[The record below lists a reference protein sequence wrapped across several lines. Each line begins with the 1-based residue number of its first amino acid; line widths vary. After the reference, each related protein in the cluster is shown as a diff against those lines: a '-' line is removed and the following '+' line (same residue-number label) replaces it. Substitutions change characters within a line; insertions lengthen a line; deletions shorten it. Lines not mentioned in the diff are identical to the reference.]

1 MQGGWIKVH
10 RKIVDWEWW
19 SDHNTTRLFMYLL
32 LMAAHEDIKFQ
43 GKVIKRGQLVTSR
56 AKLSLATG
64 ISERSIRTS
73 LENLK
78 TTNEIAIK
86 STNRF
91 TIITICKY
99 EDYQLIED
107 ESDQV
112 NDQQTA
118 IQTTSNRPTIKQEL
132 KNNIYITHSVNAHA
146 REAEDPKKDIV
157 LIFGKKIV
165 ELWNKND
172 FLIKITGLTEKRKN
186 KLRVRLSEFAQAGE
200 PLEVYE
206 KMIENIK
213 NSDFLKGKNSRGWTI
228 TFDWLLNNENNWRKV
243 YEGNYNNEPS
253 VSASAAAQNWQGAEY
268 KESDWE

>member
-1 MQGGWIKVH
+1 MKGGWIKVH

-32 LMAAHEDIKFQ
+32 LIATHEDIKFQ

-78 TTNEIAIK
+78 TTNEITIK

-118 IQTTSNRPTIKQEL
+118 IQTTSNRPTIKQEH
-132 KNNIYITHSVNAHA
+132 NSISSSTSGNAHA
-146 REAEDPKKDIV
+146 REAEDQEQNFYFDAYNSAV
-157 LIFGKKIV
+157 WREWVQMQVKI
-165 ELWNKND
+165 EQEQISAYID
-172 FLIKITGLTEKRKN
+172 EFHAFCQMAEKRHHSRADYQIHFVSWLKKQLAKENNQQETN
-186 KLRVRLSEFAQAGE
+186 KTFTHGNNRSKKCFTIDEIDALVQAGIGNADTE
-200 PLEVYE
+200 
-206 KMIENIK
+206 
-213 NSDFLKGKNSRGWTI
+213 RG
-228 TFDWLLNNENNWRKV
+228 
-243 YEGNYNNEPS
+243 
-253 VSASAAAQNWQGAEY
+253 
-268 KESDWE
+268 

>member
-1 MQGGWIKVH
+1 MRGGWIKVH

-32 LMAAHEDIKFQ
+32 FMATHEDIKYQ

-78 TTNEIAIK
+78 TTNEITIK

-99 EDYQLIED
+99 EDYQLIEN

-132 KNNIYITHSVNAHA
+132 KNNIYITHSVNARTCEGNGWEDNYFFEA
-146 REAEDPKKDIV
+146 YGNAVWRE
-157 LIFGKKIV
+157 F
-165 ELWNKND
+165 
-172 FLIKITGLTEKRKN
+172 
-186 KLRVRLSEFAQAGE
+186 VRMRTLLSEDELNDALKMFQME
-200 PLEVYE
+200 CRCRE
-206 KMIENIK
+206 KTHISHADWK
-213 NSDFLKGKNSRGWTI
+213 SHF
-228 TFDWLLNNENNWRKV
+228 FDWLLKKLKSNKQNNGNRKCFTIDEIDAIV
-243 YEGNYNNEPS
+243 QAGIGNADTERR
-253 VSASAAAQNWQGAEY
+253 
-268 KESDWE
+268 

>member
-1 MQGGWIKVH
+1 MKNGWIKLH
-10 RKIVDWEWW
+10 RSITKWEWW
-19 SDHNTTRLFMYLL
+19 SDHNTARLFMYLL
-32 LMAAHEDIKFQ
+32 LMATHEDIKFQ

-78 TTNEIAIK
+78 TTNEITIK

-118 IQTTSNRPTIKQEL
+118 IQTTSNRPTIEQEH
-132 KNNIYITHSVNAHA
+132 NNISSSTSGNARAYACEDKEQDFYFDAYNSSQWREWVQMQVKIEQEQISAYLDEFHA
-146 REAEDPKKDIV
+146 FCQMA
-157 LIFGKKIV
+157 
-165 ELWNKND
+165 
-172 FLIKITGLTEKRKN
+172 EKRHHSRADYQIHFVSWLKKQLAKENNQQETN
-186 KLRVRLSEFAQAGE
+186 KTFTHGNNRSKKCFTIDEIDAIVQAG
-200 PLEVYE
+200 
-206 KMIENIK
+206 I
-213 NSDFLKGKNSRGWTI
+213 
-228 TFDWLLNNENNWRKV
+228 
-243 YEGNYNNEPS
+243 GNADTERR
-253 VSASAAAQNWQGAEY
+253 
-268 KESDWE
+268 

>member
-1 MQGGWIKVH
+1 MKGGWIKVH

-32 LMAAHEDIKFQ
+32 LMATHEDIRHQ
-43 GKVIKRGQLVTSR
+43 GIVIKRGQLVTSR

-78 TTNEIAIK
+78 TTNEITIK

-118 IQTTSNRPTIKQEL
+118 IQTTSNRPTIKQED
-132 KNNIYITHSVNAHA
+132 NNISTSTSGNARAYACEDKEQDFYFDAYNSAVWREWVQMQNNITQEKISAYLDEFHGFCQMAEKRHHSRADYQIHFVSWLKKQLAKETNQQETNQQETNKTFTHGNNRSKKCFSADEINIIVNA
-146 REAEDPKKDIV
+146 
-157 LIFGKKIV
+157 
-165 ELWNKND
+165 
-172 FLIKITGLTEKRKN
+172 GL
-186 KLRVRLSEFAQAGE
+186 QGH
-200 PLEVYE
+200 
-206 KMIENIK
+206 
-213 NSDFLKGKNSRGWTI
+213 NS
-228 TFDWLLNNENNWRKV
+228 
-243 YEGNYNNEPS
+243 
-253 VSASAAAQNWQGAEY
+253 Q
-268 KESDWE
+268 

>member
-1 MQGGWIKVH
+1 MKGGWIKLY
-10 RKIVDWEWW
+10 RSITKWEWW
-19 SDHNTTRLFMYLL
+19 DDHNTARLFMYLL
-32 LMAAHEDIKFQ
+32 LMATHEDIKIQ

-78 TTNEIAIK
+78 TTNEITIK

-99 EDYQLIED
+99 EDYQLIEG

-132 KNNIYITHSVNAHA
+132 KNNIYITHSVNARTCEGNGWEDNYFLEA
-146 REAEDPKKDIV
+146 YGNAVWRE
-157 LIFGKKIV
+157 F
-165 ELWNKND
+165 
-172 FLIKITGLTEKRKN
+172 
-186 KLRVRLSEFAQAGE
+186 VRMRTLLSEDDLNDALKMFQME
-200 PLEVYE
+200 CRCRE
-206 KMIENIK
+206 KTHISHADWK
-213 NSDFLKGKNSRGWTI
+213 SHF
-228 TFDWLLNNENNWRKV
+228 FDWLLKTLKSNKQQNNGTNKKCFTIDEIDAIV
-243 YEGNYNNEPS
+243 QAGIGNADTERR
-253 VSASAAAQNWQGAEY
+253 
-268 KESDWE
+268 